1 MIFHP
6 KTLPIIRPFI
16 KQRILST
23 LLLSRFVRTGSG
35 VRDLS
40 VISSSAITFP
50 TSEIQKPFRAHFA
63 HHAHQGVLADDPKK
77 VIEEQIRKQK
87 HKGDEEDPFAMEPSE
102 NVLGERLQQCGTRP
116 MTGFFRDGY
125 CNTAAADNGSH
136 TVAAVVSDGF
146 LSFSAS
152 RGNDLR
158 SLLSGG
164 CKWCLCASRWK
175 ESFDAWKRGE
185 IDRDS
190 VPKVML
196 EATHKRALDRV
207 KLDDLKAF
215 DIKTSFSNPS
225 DPAQGGPIR

>member
-1 MIFHP
+1 M
-6 KTLPIIRPFI
+6 
-16 KQRILST
+16 
-23 LLLSRFVRTGSG
+23 LLSRFVRTGAGATNTLAATSTSST
-35 VRDLS
+35 S
-40 VISSSAITFP
+40 VQPETNNLNS
-50 TSEIQKPFRAHFA
+50 IQKPFRAHFA
-63 HHAHQGVLADDPKK
+63 HHAHPGVLSKDPKK
-77 VIEEQIRKQK
+77 VIEQQQQQKQQTPEQEQN
-87 HKGDEEDPFAMEPSE
+87 PFKMEPSE
-102 NVLGERLQQCGTRP
+102 NVLGERLERCGTQP

-125 CNTAAADNGSH
+125 CNTSAADNGSH
-136 TVAAVVSDGF
+136 TVAGIVSDGF

-158 SLLSGG
+158 GLLSGD

-185 IDRDS
+185 IDRES

-207 KLDDLKAF
+207 KLEDLKSFAF
-215 DIKTSFSNPS
+215 KNSNPT